1 MIKPRLA
8 EAVANDTEIA
18 GIKVGG
24 VIGGSRIISA
34 GKDIVIGDRFTNSYT
49 SLPPKLVSSEQ
60 ALGRIA
66 DAVRLNLGQL
76 QLNMEQA
83 RRESSQFFRTTM
95 IFSGVAFAIILG
107 GVALMLTGL
116 VTVGIVTTAASVIP
130 EAGALLIF
138 NKDKELRKTIETYHG
153 HILESQ
159 RVLTMIDLAE
169 TMGEAAAKDSV
180 KEQIV
185 SAVLK
190 VTPPKR

>member
-1 MIKPRLA
+1 
-8 EAVANDTEIA
+8 
-18 GIKVGG
+18 
-24 VIGGSRIISA
+24 VIGGSTIITGESN
-34 GKDIVIGDRFTNSYT
+34 KVLVHSIRPLVIPGGDKITTRPTT
-49 SLPPKLVSSEQ
+49 VLSSEQ

-95 IFSGVAFAIILG
+95 IFSGFAFAIILSG
-107 GVALMLTGL
+107 ISLMLGNL
-116 VTVGIVTTAASVIP
+116 VTVGIVTTAASIIP
-130 EAGALLIF
+130 QAGALLLF

-159 RVLTMIDLAE
+159 RILTMIDLSE
-169 TMGEAAAKDSV
+169 TMQGTEAKDSV

-185 SAVLK
+185 FAVLK
-190 VTPPKR
+190 VTRVASAERRARTTSREPSA